1 MKKELYNKFRELF
14 LTQMGLELSEVLVL
28 ENDKFILKMDLLSI
42 SMASLSLKLSKDE
55 HSDIAKFLE
64 LIRDDNLK

>member
-55 HSDIAKFLE
+55 HSDIAKFL
-64 LIRDDNLK
+64 